1 MPNGG
6 GPLSHFHRNF
16 FNTTLPFGF
25 LAGVIFPKPDDG
37 LLELVESA
45 HLPAVQAAQ
54 EREQPGAMMRIGRIE
69 HSQAMVFSESY
80 FVKGAYKPGKILDG
94 EHWLG
99 AYMKCPHI
107 KQSALQAA
115 LSASPRNFS

>member
-1 MPNGG
+1 MPNRCGSL
-6 GPLSHFHRNF
+6 PHFNGNF
-16 FNTTLPFGF
+16 FDTIMPFGF
-25 LAGVIFPKPDDG
+25 LGGFIFPKPDDG

-80 FVKGAYKPGKILDG
+80 FVERAYKPGKILN
-94 EHWLG
+94 LIV
-99 AYMKCPHI
+99 K
-107 KQSALQAA
+107 
-115 LSASPRNFS
+115 